1 MSVPDTTRTVLKE
14 KLWQRADDLAWDTLS
29 PTDKSH
35 QYEAWT
41 KDPEIGG
48 RLGRYMG
55 QGQVRVYIKDT
66 LLKDYT
72 RSRLA
77 GHERPFR
84 VLGIPEAAYVVET
97 YTKPHGRR
105 LEDGRV
111 ICWGRADDWKT
122 ILMALHER
130 TFGNSHSC
138 PHAAVFLYSL
148 GRFHEM
154 HARVLV
160 EDAATKLGVA
170 IVIWLD

>member
-1 MSVPDTTRTVLKE
+1 MSVPDTTRTALRE
-14 KLWQRADDLAWDTLS
+14 KLWQRADNLGWATLS
-29 PTDKSH
+29 ATDKSH
-35 QYEAWT
+35 HYKAWT
-41 KDPEIGG
+41 KEPEIGG
-48 RLGRYMG
+48 RLGRYIG

-84 VLGIPEAAYVVET
+84 VLRIPEAAPVVET

-111 ICWGRADDWKT
+111 ICWGRAEDWKT

-130 TFGNSHSC
+130 TSGNSHIC
-138 PHAAVFLYSL
+138 PYAAVFFYCL
-148 GRFHEM
+148 GRYHEI
-154 HARVLV
+154 HARTLV
-160 EDAATKLGVA
+160 EDAATKLG
-170 IVIWLD
+170 IGKVIWLD